1 MTAINLIGQP
11 KYADLGRYSSYREY
25 FQDCYEQNIRDVSR
39 ADSDG
44 FRVREID
51 KEKLVDKQRREIYE
65 IHKSRNIQIKKRDP
79 IKLIERVMGVHT
91 KGGRLIG
98 YLEMKAENNT
108 AHILNVYCHLEYLVY
123 GIIKYLITQTIR
135 LQWGEY
141 TRIGWA
147 PPESLYITQEH
158 LLMNNHIN

>member
-1 MTAINLIGQP
+1 MTAINLMGQP

-25 FQDCYEQNIRDVSR
+25 FQDCYKQNIRDVSR

-44 FRVREID
+44 FKVREIN
-51 KEKLVDKQRREIYE
+51 KESLVDKQRREIYE
-65 IHKSRNIQIKKRDP
+65 IHKSINTRIKKGGP
-79 IKLIERVMGVHT
+79 IELVERVMGVHT

-98 YLEMKAENNT
+98 YLEMKVADNT

-147 PPESLYITQEH
+147 PSESLHITGEH
-158 LLMNNHIN
+158 LLIRETSD